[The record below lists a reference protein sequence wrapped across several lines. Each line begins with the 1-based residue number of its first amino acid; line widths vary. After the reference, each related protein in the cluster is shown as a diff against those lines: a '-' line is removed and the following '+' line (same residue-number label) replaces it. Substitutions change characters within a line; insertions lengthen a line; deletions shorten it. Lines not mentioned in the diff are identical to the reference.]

1 MADLRDQL
9 RALQNDPNLG
19 QFIMRDARPTGRQ
32 LGIGSYGSVEEV
44 TILHNDLSC
53 SSYQL
58 FVKLQIKVGGLV
70 CAGKTIHVALLDGEN
85 IGADSEHCTEVCS
98 RVPADG
104 RSSSPQCYPISWVLL
119 PTTSGV
125 AHASDGET

>member
-53 SSYQL
+53 NSYQL
-58 FVKLQIKVGGLV
+58 FVKI
-70 CAGKTIHVALLDGEN
+70 
-85 IGADSEHCTEVCS
+85 AD
-98 RVPADG
+98 
-104 RSSSPQCYPISWVLL
+104 
-119 PTTSGV
+119 
-125 AHASDGET
+125 